1 MAYETTLAVRAFGAA
16 LSGKAMLGQR
26 GLKKKDCIITRI
38 SFISNFLHNKQVSAL
53 IHSVTQYH
61 PLLMHGNATL
71 LLLPF

>member
-38 SFISNFLHNKQVSAL
+38 SFISNFLN
-53 IHSVTQYH
+53 
-61 PLLMHGNATL
+61 
-71 LLLPF
+71 